1 MQDLV
6 PCMHA
11 RWLQLCLTLCAP
23 MDCNLPGSSIHGIL
37 QARILDRVAISS
49 SSKSSQAWD
58 QTHVSYV
65 SCIGKKVLY
74 HQHHLRSF
82 PGTSDGKESACNARD
97 QGLIPGWGRSPGGG
111 NSNPHQYAC
120 LENSMEEESG
130 GLQTMGS
137 RRVSHDWAS
146 NTFAG
151 SLTRDQIQASC
162 IKSEVS

>member
-65 SCIGKKVLY
+65 SCIGKKVPH

-111 NSNPHQYAC
+111 NSNPHQHAC
-120 LENSMEEESG
+120 LEDSMEEESG
-130 GLQTMGS
+130 GSWGQGESVTTE
-137 RRVSHDWAS
+137 W
-146 NTFAG
+146 
-151 SLTRDQIQASC
+151 LTLSQVPWPG
-162 IKSEVS
+162 IKSRLPALKARCLSH